1 MKALSQGLRVN
12 GVSKVFQSAR
22 KVSRVALD
30 DVSLSLPAGE
40 VGVLLGP
47 SGCGKSTLL
56 RMVAG
61 LETPTC
67 GNIVLNGK
75 LVEKPGRERGMVFQ
89 RYTSFPWL
97 TVRDNVAYGLT
108 INGDGTSL
116 REGVVDHFLD
126 AVRLSDV
133 ANSYPHELSGGMQQ
147 RVAIA
152 RTLANQPQLLLMDE
166 PFGALDPETRWQ
178 MQSLLQSVVKK
189 EKTSVLLVSHDIEE
203 AIYLGDRIFFLSS
216 HPGKLREEITLD
228 FKSRLPAGDREALLS
243 CPEYRQLELKIRR
256 MMSEEKPQA
265 A

>member
-1 MKALSQGLRVN
+1 MKQRSQGLQVS
-12 GVSKVFQSAR
+12 GVSKVFHTAR
-22 KVSRVALD
+22 HNSRVALD
-30 DVSLSLPAGE
+30 KVSLALPAGE

-61 LETPTC
+61 LETPSR
-67 GNIVLNGK
+67 GQIVLNEQPVDGPGK
-75 LVEKPGRERGMVFQ
+75 ERGMVFQ

-97 TVRDNVAYGLT
+97 TVRDNVAYGLS
-108 INGDGTSL
+108 INGDGASM
-116 REGVVDHFLD
+116 REGVVDYFLD

-178 MQSLLQSVVKK
+178 MQALLQQVVKK
-189 EKTSVLLVSHDIEE
+189 EKTTVLLVSHDIEE

-216 HPGKLREEITLD
+216 HPGRLREEIIPE
-228 FKSRLPAGDREALLS
+228 FKSTLPAGDREAMLAS
-243 CPEYRQLELKIRR
+243 PAYREMELKIRR